1 MPHDPSKPI
10 IDAGEMVLYQVRGCS
25 IALPGAGMSRAHAV
39 VRVFALRESPA
50 VAIFLNAA
58 HAREYVDYLIK
69 NRIEVL

>member
-1 MPHDPSKPI
+1 MPRNP
-10 IDAGEMVLYQVRGCS
+10 GLVTEQEMVYYTVRGCS

-58 HAREYVDYLIK
+58 HAREYADYLMK